1 MTETLI
7 QRLRQVTIFYEGSI
21 DGETIKEAATALEAS
36 EREIAKLEKIMALA
50 RARSDETTD
59 TLHTRISELEGA
71 LKEIAAIDIADKG
84 LPSARIARAALRHYK
99 ELYEA
104 GCKTWNPV
112 YQVVLKER
120 DTLRTAL
127 EASEEELKL
136 LRPVYEA
143 ARGLCHGTDWNN
155 GNHARLHGYRE
166 KLIAATAIARA
177 TLRNRENEK

>member
-1 MTETLI
+1 MTNPLPDNAGLVE
-7 QRLRQVTIFYEGSI
+7 RLRDEDLLMHATPHQLH
-21 DGETIKEAATALEAS
+21 DLLHEAA
-36 EREIAKLEKIMALA
+36 I
-50 RARSDETTD
+50 
-59 TLHTRISELEGA
+59 
-71 LKEIAAIDIADKG
+71 
-84 LPSARIARAALRHYK
+84 
-99 ELYEA
+99 
-104 GCKTWNPV
+104 
-112 YQVVLKER
+112 
-120 DTLRTAL
+120 AL